1 MALRWEL
8 QTSGS
13 AAGAVAVVAIVASSA
28 GELDR
33 GEALLGFVPPP
44 EGRVVLRDLLGIDRG
59 LAARWSPTIL
69 HLMPHG
75 GLAVVRSLAAALT
88 SRGIA
93 QADATDPRS
102 RFPEAGSLLEARM
115 LEALSR
121 AHSPLAL
128 DLLLDQPA
136 RWPLEAHDTADPSPP
151 SRGEAPSLLSRLI
164 DPPLVVA
171 LGPPNIGKS
180 SLVNALAGR
189 HISIVADEPGTTRDH
204 VGVTLDLAGLVVRY
218 LDTPGLRPDRGALE
232 SAAVELALS
241 AAANADLLLLCGDA
255 AAPPVEVL
263 LDRPRLRIALR
274 SDLGAPTW
282 SADATVTVRQ
292 QHGLQNLVQLIRETL
307 VPAAA
312 LNDPRP
318 WRFWNPV

>member
-13 AAGAVAVVAIVASSA
+13 AAGAVAVLAIHAASPD
-28 GELDR
+28 ELDR
-33 GEALLGFVPPP
+33 AEASLGFSPPP
-44 EGRVVLRDLLGIDRG
+44 EGRVVLRDILGIDRG
-59 LAARWSPTIL
+59 LAARWSPTVL

-88 SRGIA
+88 SRGIV
-93 QADATDPRS
+93 QAEAMDLRS
-102 RFPEAGSLLEARM
+102 RYPEANSLLEARM
-115 LEALSR
+115 LEAISR
-121 AHSPLAL
+121 AHSPLAIG
-128 DLLLDQPA
+128 LLLDQPT
-136 RWPLEAHDTADPSPP
+136 RWPGETHDEHDPQPRP
-151 SRGEAPSLLSRLI
+151 AGEAPTTLSRLI

-171 LGPPNIGKS
+171 LGPPNVGKS

-218 LDTPGLRPDRGALE
+218 LDTPGLRPDRAGIE
-232 SAAVELALS
+232 SAAVDLALS

-255 AAPPVEVL
+255 TSPPIEPPV
-263 LDRPRLRIALR
+263 DRPRLHIALR
-274 SDLGAPTW
+274 SDLGTPTW
-282 SADATVTVRQ
+282 RADATVSVRQ
-292 QHGLQNLVQLIRETL
+292 QTGLQNLVQLIRETL

-312 LNDPRP
+312 LNDRRP